1 MKKFYY
7 IALKGG
13 TTREGV
19 VRSESVDS
27 ARHELMQQ
35 GLEKIHIALLRSDN
49 LDFLD
54 LDCASVRE
62 KTD

>member
-19 VRSESVDS
+19 VRSESIDS

-35 GLEKIHIALLRSDN
+35 ELEKIHIAILRSDD

-54 LDCASVRE
+54 LDNASVRE
-62 KTD
+62 KRG

>member
-7 IALKGG
+7 IALEGG
-13 TTREGV
+13 ATREGV
-19 VRSESVDS
+19 VRSESIDS

-35 GLEKIHIALLRSDN
+35 GLEKIHIAILRSDD

-54 LDCASVRE
+54 LDEAGIR
-62 KTD
+62 KKRG